1 MQQPSPDIYASSSP
15 WLISYFICWISVI
28 SNIFTKYVRFENLL
42 PSRALIHSVENFL
55 KKVSFCRKNRK
66 KRQIVKLDW
75 HFFGTFI
82 VLNLKMRLNGAIFT
96 HCEQIT

>member
-42 PSRALIHSVENFL
+42 PSRALIHSVEKFL
-55 KKVSFCRKNRK
+55 KKSHFVVKKSEA
-66 KRQIVKLDW
+66 KRQIRFK
-75 HFFGTFI
+75 FFGTFI
-82 VLNLKMRLNGAIFT
+82 FLNLKMRLNGAILT
-96 HCEQIT
+96 HCGQIT

>member
-42 PSRALIHSVENFL
+42 PSRALIHSAKKFL
-55 KKVSFCRKNRK
+55 KKVSFCRKKIGDN
-66 KRQIVKLDW
+66 RQIVTLEFSFLGNYYIFKLKNE
-75 HFFGTFI
+75 T
-82 VLNLKMRLNGAIFT
+82 
-96 HCEQIT
+96 